1 MAGIA
6 YVEGRFMPVE
16 EARMPILDL
25 GFLRGDAVYDTIS
38 VWKGHFFRLDDHLT
52 RFQASCKSMRLTL
65 PMPAAE
71 LKRILAE
78 CVGRAGVEDAAYV
91 QMIVTRGRFVAP
103 GNRDLR
109 LCTHNF
115 IAYSLPY
122 VWIASPERQEA
133 GLHLAIVEN
142 RRTPTEAIDPTV
154 KNFNSMDMQRGL
166 LQAYDHSAD
175 FALLL
180 TPDGF
185 LSEGPG
191 YNLFFVKDRVLY
203 SPKRNVLEGITRR
216 SVAEL
221 AAELGIECRFADLP
235 ADALRGADEAFL
247 TSTAGGI
254 MPVTLVDGRTL
265 GNGAPGILT
274 GQIKSRYWQ
283 KREAGWHG
291 TPVAALL
298 AEKVA

>member
-38 VWKGHFFRLDDHLT
+38 VWKGNFFRLDDHLA
-52 RFQASCKSMRLTL
+52 RFQASCGSMRLLL
-65 PMPAAE
+65 PMPVEE

-78 CVGRAGVEDAAYV
+78 CVARAGVEQAGYV
-91 QMIVTRGRFVAP
+91 QMILTRGKFVSPA
-103 GNRDLR
+103 NRDLR
-109 LCTHNF
+109 LCSHNF
-115 IAYSLPY
+115 MCYSLPY
-122 VWIASPERQEA
+122 VWIASPERQEQ

-142 RRTPTEAIDPTV
+142 RRTPTEAMDPTV

-166 LQAYDHSAD
+166 LQAYDHEAD
-175 FALLL
+175 YALLL
-180 TPDGF
+180 TPDGY

-191 YNLFFVKDRVLY
+191 YNLFFVKDRVLH

-216 SVAEL
+216 SVADL
-221 AAELGIECRFADLP
+221 AAELGLECRFADLEP
-235 ADALRGADEAFL
+235 AQLRGADEAFL

-254 MPVTLVDGRTL
+254 MPVTVVDGRTL

-274 GQIKSRYWQ
+274 GQIRTRYWQ
-283 KREAGWHG
+283 KREAGWLG
-291 TPVAALL
+291 TPVASLVA
-298 AEKVA
+298 AKVA